1 MAGYVEANGVNTWYD
16 ERGDGDPLVLL
27 HGGLTDSRD
36 FTGNLDALAG
46 RFRLLLPERRGHGHT
61 ADMPGPITVEAMAQ
75 DTIAFVEQ
83 MAHGPVRLA
92 GYSAGAIVA
101 LRVAVRRPDLVDR
114 LVLISGAFDPDGLIL
129 RPTAD
134 APPPAPLLA
143 AYAEVSPDAPNHFP
157 VVIAKVAR
165 SASQEPG
172 LEPGELNTVTC
183 PVLVVAAD
191 DDIVT
196 LEHTLE
202 LYRNLRDGQ
211 LAIVPGTSHLLLQER
226 PQLCTGLVAD
236 FLTTDP
242 AVTQM
247 PIRRASST
255 STPTA
260 AETAAQPDHHPPG
273 QRNLPPGLSK
283 PAQRAL
289 DTAGY
294 TTLEQL
300 ADVTEA
306 DLRRLHGIG
315 PKAIEQLRQAL
326 AAVGLSFSRRT
337 EPKPPAH
344 HPIHD
349 TSAHRH

>member
-1 MAGYVEANGVNTWYD
+1 MAGYIEANGVSTWYED
-16 ERGDGDPLVLL
+16 RGDGDPLVLL

-61 ADMPGPITVEAMAQ
+61 ADMSGPITVEAMAQ
-75 DTIAFVEQ
+75 DTIAFVDKI
-83 MAHGPVRLA
+83 ARGPVRLV

-143 AYAEVSPDAPNHFP
+143 AYAEVSPDGPSHFP

-165 SASQEPG
+165 SAAQDPG
-172 LEPGELNTVTC
+172 LDPDELNTVTC

-202 LYRNLRDGQ
+202 LYRNLRGGQ
-211 LAIVPGTSHLLLQER
+211 LAVVPGTSHLLLQEK
-226 PQLCTGLVAD
+226 PQLCTRLVTD
-236 FLTTDP
+236 FLTTGP
-242 AVTQM
+242 AATAM
-247 PIRRASST
+247 PIRRASSSSAT
-255 STPTA
+255 TA
-260 AETAAQPDHHPPG
+260 SETAAQPDQRHP
-273 QRNLPPGLSK
+273 QRRNLPPGLSK
-283 PAQRAL
+283 PARRAL

-294 TTLEQL
+294 STLERL
-300 ADVTEA
+300 AEVSEA
-306 DLRRLHGIG
+306 DIGRLHGVG

-326 AAVGLSFSRRT
+326 AAAGLSFSAT
-337 EPKPPAH
+337 N
-344 HPIHD
+344 
-349 TSAHRH
+349 